1 MYDILLISYGA
12 NGRLPPLFS
21 YFIYFSQDQMCV
33 SVRVYMCVLGQ
44 ARAFMF
50 CIGVSWHTRVVCR
63 ACGKCSFRV
72 HIYCADKFASKM
84 HHLYPLFLF
93 VNTIKGTVLRRT
105 KGEQTKIYIQSQH
118 HARCSSGGSIRGAR
132 LCHPLE

>member
-1 MYDILLISYGA
+1 MYDVLLISYGA
-12 NGRLPPLFS
+12 NGRLSPLFS

-44 ARAFMF
+44 ARAFML

-63 ACGKCSFRV
+63 
-72 HIYCADKFASKM
+72 ADKFASKM

-105 KGEQTKIYIQSQH
+105 KLRNMLQSNEH
-118 HARCSSGGSIRGAR
+118 VNYFRCPLAGPRGAIDA
-132 LCHPLE
+132 